1 MKKSLTKIFTLIA
14 LAGVVFFSSC
24 GSKDDAVTPNKPTL
38 TLKDAGDGKYEV
50 GDKASFALTA
60 TIPGGFK
67 AASFTK
73 TVGGVES
80 AATQLSA
87 SSIAAGDTIIPK
99 AGTTV
104 NLAVDVTE
112 KVGDQVTVKVTII
125 DNNDQNAEATA
136 SYTVVA
142 VGQGGGG
149 VAPLLR
155 GKVTVKLGDINSAE
169 GSYLAS
175 STGKVYKSSE
185 AKANQGIIDITF
197 GTGGTNSTTPFK
209 DKAIIV
215 SPDERANQAL
225 FTGNPAMDAPRTTF
239 FKAEASGPTDLSTV
253 TALNVENNITKS
265 TSKVVEIVAG
275 KVYSFVQDGT
285 TGKKGYIRVISITGS
300 GSPAFTRVAEI
311 EFVVQQ

>member
-24 GSKDDAVTPNKPTL
+24 GSKDDATTPNKPTL
-38 TLKDAGDGKYEV
+38 TLKDAGDGKYEA

-60 TIPGGFK
+60 SIPGGFK

-87 SSIAAGDTIIPK
+87 SNITAGDTIIPK
-99 AGTTV
+99 AGTV
-104 NLAVDVTE
+104 NLVVDVNE

-149 VAPLLR
+149 AAPLLR
-155 GKVTVKLGDINSAE
+155 GKAVVKLGDINANE

-175 STGKVYKSSE
+175 STAKVYKSSE
-185 AKANQGIIDITF
+185 AKANQADIDITF
-197 GTGGTNSTTPFK
+197 ATIPSGSP
-209 DKAIIV
+209 ALV
-215 SPDERANQAL
+215 SPDERANQKL
-225 FTGNPAMDAPRTTF
+225 FAGKPAMTAPRTTF
-239 FKAEASGPTDLSTV
+239 FKAEANGPTDLGTV
-253 TALNVENNITKS
+253 TALNVENNISKATTKF
-265 TSKVVEIVAG
+265 VEIAAG
-275 KVYSFVQDGT
+275 KTYSFVQNGT

-300 GSPAFTRVAEI
+300 GKPAFTRVAEI